1 MLTSLSNRFQ
11 NRGGQRYGD
20 RRIKQVQA
28 LLWFVNNHFN
38 RELAI
43 NITKY
48 EANTVISIKNATL
61 AEDHSKDTS
70 TVAEKPEKLSY
81 KE

>member
-1 MLTSLSNRFQ
+1 M
-11 NRGGQRYGD
+11 
-20 RRIKQVQA
+20 
-28 LLWFVNNHFN
+28 WFVNNHFN